1 MFILSKLFTAFVLPP
16 GIFILVLLGAAMW
29 AKRFR
34 FFFFLC
40 AIALYSLSTPFLAAK
55 LLSPLETPYR
65 VFNAPL
71 QAPDAVIVLGGGVIQ
86 GQPLALPGDGLKR
99 ALAGIGLAKTY
110 DVPLVYTGGG
120 DKQLTEAQGF
130 AQSLDAIFTPF
141 GIAFSETGEGF
152 RIILEDRS
160 RDTYENAV
168 LTRALFG
175 ETPRIVLVTSAY
187 HMKRGVTLFEHAGFE
202 VVPYATDF
210 KLDVPHEESWRDY
223 TPSFGNLARSYLAL
237 HEYAGM
243 LSLIRLWKPF

>member
-1 MFILSKLFTAFVLPP
+1 MFVLSKLFTAFMLPP
-16 GIFILVLLGAAMW
+16 GIFILVLLGAAVW

-34 FFFFLC
+34 FFFFCC
-40 AIALYSLSTPFLAAK
+40 ALALYGLSTPFLAAK

-86 GQPLALPGDGLKR
+86 GQPLSLTSDGLKR
-99 ALAGIGLAKTY
+99 ALAGLGLAKTY

-130 AQSLDAIFTPF
+130 ENSLEAIFLPF

-152 RIILEDRS
+152 RVILEDRS

-187 HMKRGVTLFEHAGFE
+187 HMKRSVRLFEHVGFE

-210 KLDVPHEESWRDY
+210 KLDAPREGSWQDY
-223 TPSFGNLARSYLAL
+223 FPSFGNLSRSYLAL
-237 HEYAGM
+237 HEYVGI

>member
-1 MFILSKLFTAFVLPP
+1 MFVLSKLFTAFVLPP
-16 GIFILVLLGAAMW
+16 GIFILVLLGAAIW

-34 FFFFLC
+34 FFFFCC
-40 AIALYSLSTPFLAAK
+40 ALALYGLSTPFLASK
-55 LLSPLETPYR
+55 LLSPLEAPYR
-65 VFNAPL
+65 VFNAPS

-86 GQPLALPGDGLKR
+86 GQPLSLTSDGLKR
-99 ALAGIGLAKTY
+99 ALAGLGLAKTY
-110 DVPLVYTGGG
+110 GVPLVYTGGG